1 MALHKIKK
9 GLTLPI
15 LGEPEQRLDE
25 ARQPDRVALVAAD
38 YHGMKPTMHVQE
50 GDDVRRGQLL
60 FEDKKTP
67 GVRFT
72 SPAAG
77 KVVGVHR
84 GAKRALQSVVIELSE
99 EERSGKAESIPFES
113 ATGKPPSAL
122 SGDQVADLLI
132 ESGLWTALRT
142 RPFGKVASPETR
154 PRSIFVNAADS
165 SPLAADPRVVLD
177 GREEDFE
184 RGLAALSKLTEGT
197 VYVCT
202 AQGFKPRLPSEGN
215 FRHEEFAGP
224 HPSGT
229 AGVHV
234 HTLDPVN
241 RQKLVWTI
249 GYQDVLAVGVLF
261 GTGKLDVGRVVALGG
276 PPVKNPRL
284 LKTRIGASI
293 DALVEGELEDGEMRL
308 ISGSVLAGRAAQG
321 EIHGFLGR
329 YANQISVLAEG
340 RERELIGWLLPG
352 FDKFSVLATYA
363 SKLLPGKKYAF
374 TTSTNGSDRAI
385 VPVGTYEQVFPF
397 DILPTFL
404 CRSLAVGDLENAEA
418 LGALELDEED
428 VSLLSFVCPGKI
440 DYGVHLRDLLTTIE
454 KEG

>member
-15 LGEPEQRLDE
+15 LGEPEQRLDD
-25 ARQPDRVALVAAD
+25 ARPPLRVALVAAD

-72 SPAAG
+72 SPAEG
-77 KVVGVHR
+77 RVVGVHR

-99 EERSGKAESIPFES
+99 AERSGKAESIRFAS
-113 ATGKPPSAL
+113 ATGKAPGTLSA
-122 SGDQVADLLI
+122 DQVADLLL

-142 RPFGKVASPETR
+142 RPFSKVADPATR

-165 SPLAADPRVVLD
+165 SPLAADPKVVLD
-177 GREEDFE
+177 GRGEDFE
-184 RGLAALSKLTEGT
+184 RGLSALSKLTEGT

-202 AQGFKPRLPSEGN
+202 ASGFKPSMPSDGRC
-215 FRHEEFAGP
+215 RHEEFAGP
-224 HPSGT
+224 HPAGT
-229 AGVHV
+229 TGMHI

-241 RQKLVWTI
+241 RNKLVWTI
-249 GYQDVLAVGVLF
+249 GYQDVLAIGVLF
-261 GTGKLDVGRVVALGG
+261 GNGSLDVSRVVSLAG
-276 PPVKNPRL
+276 PPVKQPRL
-284 LKTRIGASI
+284 LRTRIGVSL
-293 DALVEGELEDGEMRL
+293 DDLTQGEIEDGEMRL

-329 YANQISVLAEG
+329 YADQVSVLAEG
-340 RERELIGWLLPG
+340 REREFIGWLLPG
-352 FDKFSVLATYA
+352 MDKYSVLATYA
-363 SKLLPGKKYAF
+363 STLMPGKKYAF

-385 VPVGTYEQVFPF
+385 VPVGTYERVFPF
-397 DILPTFL
+397 DILPSFL
-404 CRSLAVGDLENAEA
+404 CRSLAVGDLEQAEA

-428 VSLLSFVCPGKI
+428 VALLSFVCPGKI